1 VEEGV
6 RELDDKSHAPK
17 HPRRKV
23 TLESMNEIRKS
34 QENPE
39 LGEWRVHAA
48 LKDIG
53 IKLSPRTCGRILA
66 LNRSL
71 YGLKGPKK
79 EPNAPKE
86 MPFKASRRHEI
97 WTVDIGKHWEPSQLD
112 RIFYSTRF
120 QRRLNKHGTTLDSD
134 IGDSMASWG

>member
-1 VEEGV
+1 MAGPCCPQGH
-6 RELDDKSHAPK
+6 RDQ
-17 HPRRKV
+17 
-23 TLESMNEIRKS
+23 TLS
-34 QENPE
+34 QDM
-39 LGEWRVHAA
+39 R
-48 LKDIG
+48 KDI
-53 IKLSPRTCGRILA
+53 SSQP
-66 LNRSL
+66 SL
-71 YGLKGPKK
+71 YGLKGTKK